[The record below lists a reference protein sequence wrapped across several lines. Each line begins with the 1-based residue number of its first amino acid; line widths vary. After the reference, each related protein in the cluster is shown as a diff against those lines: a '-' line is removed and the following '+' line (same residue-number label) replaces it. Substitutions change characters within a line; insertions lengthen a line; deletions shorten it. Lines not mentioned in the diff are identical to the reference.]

1 MIEYLK
7 ENAMED
13 MKIELSKM
21 KSEYESINKKN
32 LEIYQDVVSSKEFK
46 RLDYIDV
53 KDLPRDIAMLE
64 DFIELTE
71 RIELHRKNKK
81 NG

>member
-53 KDLPRDIAMLE
+53 KDLPRDIAILE

-71 RIELHRKNKK
+71 KIELHRKNKK

>member
-53 KDLPRDIAMLE
+53 KDLPRDIALLE

-71 RIELHRKNKK
+71 RIELQRKNKK

>member
-53 KDLPRDIAMLE
+53 KDLPRDIAILE

>member
-53 KDLPRDIAMLE
+53 KDLPRDIALLE

>member
-32 LEIYQDVVSSKEFK
+32 LEIYQDVVSSKDFK

-53 KDLPRDIAMLE
+53 KDLPRDIAILE

-71 RIELHRKNKK
+71 KIELHRKNKK

>member
-53 KDLPRDIAMLE
+53 KDLPRDIAILE
-64 DFIELTE
+64 DFIDLTE
-71 RIELHRKNKK
+71 RNLET

>member
-32 LEIYQDVVSSKEFK
+32 L
-46 RLDYIDV
+46 
-53 KDLPRDIAMLE
+53 
-64 DFIELTE
+64 
-71 RIELHRKNKK
+71 
-81 NG
+81 

>member
-53 KDLPRDIAMLE
+53 KDLPRDIAILE
-64 DFIELTE
+64 DFIEITE

>member
-7 ENAMED
+7 ENAIED

-32 LEIYQDVVSSKEFK
+32 LEIYQDVVSYKEFK

-53 KDLPRDIAMLE
+53 KDLPRDIAILE

-71 RIELHRKNKK
+71 KIELHRKNKK

>member
-1 MIEYLK
+1 
-7 ENAMED
+7 
-13 MKIELSKM
+13 
-21 KSEYESINKKN
+21 

-53 KDLPRDIAMLE
+53 KDLPRDIALLE

-71 RIELHRKNKK
+71 RIELQRKNKK